1 MFFMPVDLFT
11 PFIEG
16 REKAIDRNWND
27 LNQANQ
33 VERGWLDND
42 AKQLSNWF
50 KQDSYLDQLQQVR
63 NQTDVSNMNRDL
75 MAAAFPG
82 DKAQAEFSSDY
93 AIQLANAGRTHI
105 PGLVDSQVTG
115 WRGNAAEIAAK
126 GAAKQGY
133 ADDLFRN
140 LAFLNVQKAK
150 DANTLQSLK
159 MAAEKANLAAGINN
173 ALGTGTGAGTGAGT
187 GTGATPSVT
196 GGTTG
201 ISIPGRF
208 KQGST
213 ANTTSPVS
221 STPSATN
228 KRTASDLC
236 ADAMNTHYGT
246 YGSWGW

>member
-50 KQDSYLDQLQQVR
+50 KQDSYLDQLQQIR

-75 MAAAFPG
+75 MAATQPG
-82 DKAQAEFSSDY
+82 ALAKAGFSSDF
-93 AIQLANAGRTHI
+93 AIQQAEAGRQHI
-105 PGLVDSQVTG
+105 PGLANSWMTG
-115 WRGNAAEIAAK
+115 LLGNAAEIAAK
-126 GAAKQGY
+126 GAAQQEHAK
-133 ADDLFRN
+133 DLMSN
-140 LAFLNVQKAK
+140 LAIHNVQKAE
-150 DANTLQSLK
+150 DANKLQSLETAK
-159 MAAEKANLAAGINN
+159 KQVDLTAGINS
-173 ALGTGTGAGTGAGT
+173 ALGTGTGAGTGTGT

-196 GGTTG
+196 GGITG
-201 ISIPGRF
+201 ISVPGGS

-228 KRTASDLC
+228 KRTASDLY
-236 ADAMNTHYGT
+236 ADAMNRHYGI
-246 YGSWGW
+246 YGTWAN

>member
-50 KQDSYLDQLQQVR
+50 KQDSYLDKLQQVR

-75 MAAAFPG
+75 MAMAQPG
-82 DKAQAEFSSDY
+82 ELAKAGFSSDY

-105 PGLVDSQVTG
+105 PELVDSRVTG

-126 GAAKQGY
+126 GEAQQNF
-133 ADDLFRN
+133 ADDLMRN
-140 LAFLNVQKAK
+140 LASLNVQKAK

-159 MAAEKANLAAGINN
+159 MAAEKANLVAETNN
-173 ALGTGTGAGTGAGT
+173 ALGIGTGAGT

-201 ISIPGRF
+201 IGIPDRY

-221 STPSATN
+221 STPIATN
-228 KRTASDLC
+228 RPTASDSYL
-236 ADAMNTHYGT
+236 DAMNRRYGIYGT
-246 YGSWGW
+246 WAD

>member
-50 KQDSYLDQLQQVR
+50 EQDSHLDQLQQVR

-75 MAAAFPG
+75 MAAAQPG
-82 DKAQAEFSSDY
+82 ELAKLGFSSDY

-105 PGLVDSQVTG
+105 PELVDSQVTG

-126 GAAKQGY
+126 GEAQQNHAN
-133 ADDLFRN
+133 DLMRN
-140 LAFLNVQKAK
+140 LARLNVQKAK
-150 DANTLQSLK
+150 DANLLQSLET
-159 MAAEKANLAAGINN
+159 AAKRAILASQINN
-173 ALGTGTGAGTGAGT
+173 TSGTGTGAGTG
-187 GTGATPSVT
+187 SVFSWD
-196 GGTTG
+196 GN
-201 ISIPGRF
+201 
-208 KQGST
+208 ST
-213 ANTTSPVS
+213 LKP
-221 STPSATN
+221 
-228 KRTASDLC
+228 TASSV
-236 ADAMNTHYGT
+236 MPE
-246 YGSWGW
+246 

>member
-63 NQTDVSNMNRDL
+63 NKTDVSNMNRDL
-75 MAAAFPG
+75 MAAAQPG
-82 DKAQAEFSSDY
+82 ELAKRGFSSDF
-93 AIQLANAGRTHI
+93 AIRQAEAGYPYISELTDSWI
-105 PGLVDSQVTG
+105 TGL
-115 WRGNAAEIAAK
+115 RGNAAEIAAK
-126 GAAKQGY
+126 GAAQQQY
-133 ADDLFRN
+133 IAALMNN
-140 LAFLNVQKAK
+140 LARHNVQKAR
-150 DANTLQSLK
+150 DANKLQSLETAK
-159 MAAEKANLAAGINN
+159 KQVDLTAGINS
-173 ALGTGTGAGTGAGT
+173 ALGTGTGAGTGT
-187 GTGATPSVT
+187 GTGATSSVT
-196 GGTTG
+196 GGITG
-201 ISIPGRF
+201 ISIPDKF
-208 KQGST
+208 TQGDT

-228 KRTASDLC
+228 RRTGSDLYL
-236 ADAMNTHYGT
+236 DAMNRHYGI
-246 YGSWGW
+246 YGTWAN

>member
-75 MAAAFPG
+75 MAAYQPG
-82 DKAQAEFSSDY
+82 NLAQAGFSSDF
-93 AIQLANAGRTHI
+93 AIQQANAGYPHI
-105 PGLVDSQVTG
+105 PELVNSWVTG
-115 WRGNAAEIAAK
+115 LRGNAAEIAAK
-126 GAAKQGY
+126 GTAQQKY
-133 ADDLFRN
+133 SHN
-140 LAFLNVQKAK
+140 LMDALARLNVQKAI
-150 DANTLQSLK
+150 DANTLQPLK
-159 MAAEKANLAAGINN
+159 MAAEKANSVAGINN
-173 ALGTGTGAGTGAGT
+173 ALGT

-201 ISIPGRF
+201 IGIPDRY

-221 STPSATN
+221 STPIATN
-228 KRTASDLC
+228 RPTASDSYL
-236 ADAMNTHYGT
+236 DAMNRRYGIYGT
-246 YGSWGW
+246 WAD

>member
-50 KQDSYLDQLQQVR
+50 RQDSYLDKLQQVR

-75 MAAAFPG
+75 MAMAQPG
-82 DKAQAEFSSDY
+82 ELAKAGFSSDY

-105 PGLVDSQVTG
+105 PELVDSQVTG

-126 GAAKQGY
+126 GDAQQQFAH
-133 ADDLFRN
+133 DLFRN
-140 LAFLNVQKAK
+140 LARLNVQKAI
-150 DANTLQSLK
+150 DANKLQPLK
-159 MAAEKANLAAGINN
+159 TAAEKATLSSQINN
-173 ALGTGTGAGTGAGT
+173 TLGTGTGAGTGT
-187 GTGATPSVT
+187 GTGATSSVT
-196 GGTTG
+196 GGITG
-201 ISIPGRF
+201 ISIPDKF
-208 KQGST
+208 TQGDT

-228 KRTASDLC
+228 RRTGSDLYL
-236 ADAMNTHYGT
+236 DAMNRHYGI
-246 YGSWGW
+246 YGTWAN

>member
-50 KQDSYLDQLQQVR
+50 KQDSYLDQLQQIR

-75 MAAAFPG
+75 MAAAQPG
-82 DKAQAEFSSDY
+82 ELAKLGFSSDY

-105 PGLVDSQVTG
+105 PELVDSQVTG

-126 GAAKQGY
+126 GEAQQNHAN
-133 ADDLFRN
+133 DLMRN
-140 LAFLNVQKAK
+140 LARLNVQKAK
-150 DANTLQSLK
+150 DANTLQPLK
-159 MAAEKANLAAGINN
+159 TAAEKANLTAGINST
-173 ALGTGTGAGTGAGT
+173 LSTGTGAGT
-187 GTGATPSVT
+187 GTGATPPVT
-196 GGTTG
+196 GGITG
-201 ISIPGRF
+201 IRVSDKS
-208 KQGST
+208 KQGGT
-213 ANTTSPVS
+213 GNTTPPVS

-228 KRTASDLC
+228 KRTASDLY
-236 ADAMNTHYGT
+236 ADAMNRHYGI
-246 YGSWGW
+246 YGTWAN